1 MRVGIFT
8 YSMTE
13 GVFSSFYSYTRQL
26 LAAMKRLEPGL
37 EVVLLNPYPNSQLP
51 WYREWPTY
59 PVPSLRLVPGAAT
72 WGNLVLHQAARRL
85 QLDILHDPCGI
96 APFLA
101 PRNGYKRIVTIHD
114 AIPLAAPEVQPLATR
129 LIFRTLVPLS
139 RHTADAV
146 LVPSQD
152 AAQNLERHA
161 HLPPSKLHVTP
172 MGVHTPEPMEPSAVR
187 AVLDRLGVS
196 RPYFLYVGALVPRKN
211 VGRIVQAFARLRSEV
226 PQARLVIAGAA
237 VYKAHQIYREAQSL
251 EGVVFTGHVSDEEL
265 HALYYGALALV
276 WPSLY
281 EGFGRP
287 PLEAMAHGTPVIT
300 SSVSSMPEVVGDAA
314 LLVNPLDVE
323 AIAGAMLRIWQD
335 QGLSDE
341 LRRRGLERA
350 RAFTWEATARK
361 TLEVY
366 RRTLHG

>member
-1 MRVGIFT
+1 MRIGFFT

-26 LAAMKRLEPGL
+26 VAAMKQLEPGL
-37 EVVLLNPYPNSQLP
+37 EVVLLNPYPESKLP

-59 PVPSLRLVPGAAT
+59 PVPSLRKVPGAAT
-72 WGNLVLHQAARRL
+72 LGNLVLHQVARRL
-85 QLDILHDPCGI
+85 ELDILHDPCGI

-101 PRNGYKRIVTIHD
+101 PRNGYKRVVTIHD
-114 AIPLAAPEVQPLATR
+114 AIPLIAPEVQPLATR

-146 LVPSQD
+146 LVPSLD

-161 HLPPSKLHVTP
+161 RLPASKLYVTP
-172 MGVHTPEPMEPSAVR
+172 MGVHPPEPMEPSTVQ
-187 AVLDRLGVS
+187 AVLDKLGIS
-196 RPYFLYVGALVPRKN
+196 QPYFLYVGALVPRKN
-211 VGRIVQAFARLRSEV
+211 VGRILQAFARLRSEM
-226 PQARLVIAGAA
+226 PQAGLVIAGAA
-237 VYKAHQIYREAQSL
+237 VYKAHAIYQQARAI
-251 EGVVFTGHVSDEEL
+251 EGVVFTGHVSEEEL
-265 HALYYGALALV
+265 HALYYGALALI

-300 SSVSSMPEVVGDAA
+300 SNVSSLPEVAGDAA
-314 LLVNPLDVE
+314 LLVNPLEVE
-323 AIAGAMLRIWQD
+323 AIAAAMRRVYED
-335 QGLSDE
+335 AE
-341 LRRRGLERA
+341 LRQMLAERGLERA
-350 RAFTWEATARK
+350 RGFSWEATARK

-366 RRTLHG
+366 RCTLYS